1 MQLLLKSSM
10 EWPTVFDGLAGSL
23 TSPEKTRRKCA
34 LAQRASTVAARCKN
48 LCVHAYMQ
56 RAGTTLLFLAAVE
69 RI

>member
-1 MQLLLKSSM
+1 M

-23 TSPEKTRRKCA
+23 TSPEKPVENVPLHKGPP
-34 LAQRASTVAARCKN
+34 QFAARCKN
-48 LCVHAYMQ
+48 QCVHAYMQ